1 MEEHTK
7 HWVVKEIHAAK
18 DEPAKKM
25 SINQW
30 DEDDRPREKMLKK
43 GASAMSNTEL
53 LAILI
58 GSGSAHES
66 AVDLMRR
73 LMYDCGDSLKILGQK
88 SAEELML
95 YNGIGEAK
103 AITLLA
109 ACELGKRRQE
119 EDTRDKITLTDPD
132 SIYQFMLPKMQDLKR
147 EESWILMM
155 NNKYRLIGN
164 PIRISQ
170 GGMTETAVDI
180 RIIAK
185 HAILNNATIIILIHN
200 HPSGNPRPSGEDDRL
215 TRHMKE
221 VLKTLRIHLADHI
234 IISDGSYYSYN
245 LEGKL

>member
-1 MEEHTK
+1 MKEHTQQ
-7 HWVVKEIHAAK
+7 WVLKEIHPAK
-18 DEPAKKM
+18 DEPTRKM

-30 DEDDRPREKMLKK
+30 EADDRPREKMLRK

-58 GSGSAHES
+58 GSGSAQES

-73 LMYDCGDSLKILGQK
+73 IMYDCGDSLKILGQK
-88 SAEELML
+88 SAEELMD

-119 EDTRDKITLTDPD
+119 EDARERLTLSDPE
-132 SIYQFMLPKMQDLKR
+132 SIYRFMLTKLQDLKT
-147 EESWILMM
+147 EEAWILLM
-155 NNKYRLIGN
+155 NNKYTLIGN
-164 PIRISQ
+164 PIRVSQ

-185 HAILNNATIIILIHN
+185 HAILNSATIVVLIHN
-200 HPSGNPRPSGEDDRL
+200 HPSGNPKPSREDDRL
-215 TRHMKE
+215 TKHVKE
-221 VLKTLRIHLADHI
+221 GLNTLRLHFADHI
-234 IISDGSYYSYN
+234 IISDGKFYSYN
-245 LEGKL
+245 QEGRL